1 MDIIATDLL
10 GLLVVGMLATVLTVV
25 VAIAQRAKH
34 KPRLPDCYGGIW
46 TPKEATALIALKG
59 CFTEMEER
67 IIEDIPLF
75 DETAEPIAPPPPKKY
90 DGPPLWRD

>member
-10 GLLVVGMLATVLTVV
+10 ALLVGGVLTAAFLAL

-34 KPRLPDCYGGIW
+34 KPRLPDCYGIF
-46 TPKEATALIALKG
+46 THEESLRLSAVKD
-59 CFTEMEER
+59 CFDEMEER

-75 DETAEPIAPPPPKKY
+75 DETAEPIAPPPPPKER
-90 DGPPLWRD
+90 DGPPLWRE